1 MKRLNPQTNE
11 PFKRGDYREDGF
23 RFLSYLY
30 KDKKRNG
37 FYLEQWISPKKY
49 ENNIKKS
56 KSASIAYHYKM
67 RGDVVFKSKGMLHAA
82 RTRCRKN
89 GGEVTIT
96 WEWLA
101 EKIKNGRCELTG
113 LPFDLLP
120 PTTTGKNPFAPS
132 IDRINP
138 RNKNYELGNVRVIL
152 QSLNM
157 ALSDYGI
164 EHLMFITDAMKLK
177 LN

>member
-1 MKRLNPQTNE
+1 MKRLNPQTNQT
-11 PFKRGDYREDGF
+11 FKRGDYREDGF

-30 KDKKRNG
+30 QDKKKNG
-37 FYLEQWISPKKY
+37 FYLEQWIHPEKF
-49 ENNIKKS
+49 ENNTKKS
-56 KSASIAYHYKM
+56 KEASLAYHYKM
-67 RGDVVFKSKGMLHAA
+67 RSDVVFKSKGMIHAA

-89 GGEVTIT
+89 GGEVTVT

-113 LPFDLLP
+113 LPFDLSP

-164 EHLMFITDAMKLK
+164 EHLMFITDAMKLR